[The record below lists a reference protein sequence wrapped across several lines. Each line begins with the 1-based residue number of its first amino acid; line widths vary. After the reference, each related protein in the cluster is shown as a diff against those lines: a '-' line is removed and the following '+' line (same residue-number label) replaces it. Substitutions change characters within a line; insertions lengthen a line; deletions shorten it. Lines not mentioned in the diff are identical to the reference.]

1 MASPNNP
8 PSSAEL
14 IRTHSRARVIYPS
27 RKPLIVG
34 AHPIT
39 GMPMLARELTDA
51 DVRESMVR
59 QYR

>member
-1 MASPNNP
+1 MASSNNP

-14 IRTHSRARVIYPS
+14 IRTHSRARVKHPS
-27 RKPLIVG
+27 QKTFITG
-34 AHPIT
+34 MHPIT
-39 GMPMLARELTDA
+39 GMPMFSRELTDA